1 MHQSSSQSLGQP
13 KKTGFTL
20 IELLVVIAII
30 AILAGMLL
38 PALAKA
44 KDKAL
49 TSVDISGGHQL
60 GIAFNLYG
68 NDNRDILPHPGWGTI
83 PAGNDC
89 WAYATKANQITKRTS
104 AATTIPDA
112 AGNDKPPGAIGSG
125 YENQVPFF
133 NGGQLG
139 DILSTPK
146 VLFCPKDL
154 SEVTSS
160 KKDLWKERNCKLTS
174 YTWNGSII
182 DFNGDNIP
190 YKLSQFRGQDIL
202 SWETCETVPFL
213 FNDAGNVPSEGVS
226 QRHKATGRPKKGDQ
240 GPDFGGLSQIVRIGG
255 VSEMMRFADFTR
267 MGGGPGT
274 TPAITKSKI
283 PAIADDN
290 YLYIG
295 PKKNSYSTYW

>member
-1 MHQSSSQSLGQP
+1 MHQPSNRLTGQ
-13 KKTGFTL
+13 TRTAGFTL

-60 GIAFNLYG
+60 GIAINLYA

-83 PAGNDC
+83 PDGNDC
-89 WAYATKANQITKRTS
+89 WAYATKANQITKQTS
-104 AATTIPDA
+104 TAATIPDA
-112 AGNDKPPGAIGSG
+112 AGNDQPPSSATSG
-125 YENQVPFF
+125 YAKQVPFF
-133 NGGQLG
+133 NGSQLG
-139 DILSTPK
+139 PILSTPK

-154 SEVTSS
+154 SEVTSN

-182 DFNGDNIP
+182 DFNGNNIP
-190 YKLSQFRGQDIL
+190 YKISQFRGQDIL

-213 FNDAGNVPSEGVS
+213 FNDAGNQPNEGVS
-226 QRHKATGRPKKGDQ
+226 QRHKATGRPKKGEQ

-255 VSEMMRFADFTR
+255 VSEMMRWSEFTR
-267 MGGGPGT
+267 MGGGSGA
-274 TPAITKSKI
+274 TPQITKTKI
-283 PAIADDN
+283 PGPSDDN
-290 YLYIG
+290 YLWIG
-295 PKKNSYSTYW
+295 PNKKSYTSW